1 MKRPRSKK
9 VSRSRTEVRGVR
21 VSREL
26 WTKLASV
33 AKAKGKTRNGII
45 ADLIADYC
53 EKNSKV
59 LIDKTPKL

>member
-1 MKRPRSKK
+1 MAQSK
-9 VSRSRTEVRGVR
+9 TEVRGIR

-26 WTKLASV
+26 WTKLTSV

-59 LIDKTPKL
+59 LIDKAPKL